1 MAVGAAIGGTASRI
15 TGGKFANG
23 AVTGAFS
30 QALNNE
36 RAEARNRSELQAALD
51 GLRRDGTLDPSR
63 DFKHPDD
70 AAMHVL
76 NAAAPLSAEHGL
88 EVAGSIYET
97 QEGLFRYT
105 FPQIGEASH
114 ASLTTSYRGY
124 HTHTRDSLKFSNF
137 ARQDNETAGYD
148 LKWVKEARK
157 DLYMGVLNETD
168 VVRIGVC
175 EYLKCFDHGRNGTD
189 PSRVLQ

>member
-1 MAVGAAIGGTASRI
+1 
-15 TGGKFANG
+15 ANG

-36 RAEARNRSELQAALD
+36 RAEARAAAAQANRSELQAALD
-51 GLRRDGTLDPSR
+51 GLRRDGILDPGR

-97 QEGLFRYT
+97 PEGLFRYT
-105 FPQIGEASH
+105 FPRIGEASR
-114 ASLTTSYRGY
+114 ASLTTRYRGY
-124 HTHTRDSLKFSNF
+124 HTHPSGELMFSNGF
-137 ARQDNETAGYD
+137 QDPTNPDGHYYN
-148 LKWVKEARK
+148 WVRTARK
-157 DLYMGVLNETD
+157 DLYLGVVGEGGAI
-168 VVRIGVC
+168 RIGVC
-175 EYLKCFDHGRNGTD
+175 EYRRCFGFGQDG
-189 PSRVLQ
+189 SRSSRILQ